1 MFDINDYKFDTQ
13 HNYLEIGGEA
23 MIFHCH
29 HYITNLQRTILDA
42 EYIDSKLFLIGSA
55 ADALYNQLSNL
66 CDGLSID
73 ASKEMA
79 EDIYKTFG
87 YGLIDL
93 SSMDENGI
101 ELTTT
106 SSFFSKTW
114 KQKFGQSE
122 KPVDYY
128 TSGFLAA
135 AFAVIYKKELKEIC
149 ADQIECMA
157 CGDDKNSFSV
167 KLAECNFATYPK
179 KQPTVFNETPK
190 VKIDWE
196 HEDVVTDAF
205 LGAHATMIGNED
217 GLIPA
222 FGVYLVR
229 NQSDYVNR
237 LQFEFVKQM
246 TEVAGD
252 YGVTLA
258 GELLM
263 EAGHACGFFTYGGIM
278 TSPEWEGAVKP
289 YLKTKEDWIKA
300 LAALVNTMGWGYH
313 TAVELSKER
322 AVFRNYNDFEDL
334 SYIRMYGKNDYPIH
348 WANSGGFTG
357 LMQLVYNTDLIN
369 GEKIKTEEGF
379 REMRRSKVGYNTKMT
394 KGISCGDDF
403 LEVEV
408 YL

>member
-1 MFDINDYKFDTQ
+1 
-13 HNYLEIGGEA
+13 

-42 EYIDSKLFLIGSA
+42 DYIDSRLFLIGSA
-55 ADALYNQLSNL
+55 VDAIYYQLSNL
-66 CDGLSID
+66 CKGLNIEE
-73 ASKEMA
+73 SKKMS
-79 EDIYKTFG
+79 EDIYKVFG

-93 SSMDENGI
+93 SCMNENGC
-101 ELTTT
+101 ELKSTK
-106 SSFFSKTW
+106 SFFSKTW
-114 KQKFGQSE
+114 DMKFGKST

-135 AFAVIYKKELKEIC
+135 AYAVIYKKDLK
-149 ADQIECMA
+149 DIETVQTTCMA
-157 CGDDKNSFSV
+157 CGDDKNTHII
-167 KLAECNFATYPK
+167 KLGTCNFALYPK
-179 KQPTVFNETPK
+179 KAPTVFKDVPK
-190 VKIDWE
+190 LSLNWE
-196 HEDVVTDAF
+196 HEETITNAF
-205 LGAHATMIGNED
+205 LGAAATLVGNEE
-217 GLIPA
+217 GYIPA

-237 LQFEFVKQM
+237 LQFEFVRQM
-246 TEVAGD
+246 TEVAGE

-289 YLKTKEDWIKA
+289 YLKTKEDWIKG

-313 TAVELSKER
+313 TAIELSEQK

-334 SYIRMYGKNDYPIH
+334 SYVRMYGKSEYPTH

-357 LMQLVYNTDLIN
+357 LMQLVYNTNLLE
-369 GEKIKTEEGF
+369 GEKIETEEGF
-379 REMRRSKVGYNTKMT
+379 RVMRRSKVGYKTKMT

-403 LEVEV
+403 LEVEIW
-408 YL
+408 L